1 MDDALSALIRSANEV
16 VSLFVAPGMVLA
28 LGLCFFFVAI
38 PQCRALR
45 GYTRSRSLMGV
56 AFLLYGAALIA
67 EHVSAVGG
75 GVGGPLARVIIIS
88 ISASQAFLF
97 TSTLVTLV
105 DVEAFSVRRMAVE
118 GMALLVVMAAVV
130 AVAAEGG
137 RYAWA
142 ALYVSV
148 GGYVVLL
155 AYYVVVFRRC
165 YAVYRRRMDD
175 YYSSDE
181 YRWLLWVE
189 RSFYWSLGIG
199 LLALLYS
206 FVLSAATSLLFM
218 SVAVAYYAFFG
229 IRFINYAFTF
239 KQYEDAIACGG
250 AAPSGIPVPPQAPQQ
265 SPTADDEQLMA
276 AIERLMHDERLYRRQ
291 GLTVAVV
298 AARLGRNHRVVS
310 EVISRCGGT
319 NFKTYVN
326 AFRVEE
332 AVALMASGWL
342 HDHTVDA
349 LAEECGFASRVSF
362 YRVFK
367 RMKGVAPTDYM
378 VT

>member
-75 GVGGPLARVIIIS
+75 GVGGPLARVIIIG

-118 GMALLVVMAAVV
+118 GMTLLAVMAAVV

-142 ALYVSV
+142 ALYVS
-148 GGYVVLL
+148 L
-155 AYYVVVFRRC
+155 
-165 YAVYRRRMDD
+165 
-175 YYSSDE
+175 E
-181 YRWLLWVE
+181 
-189 RSFYWSLGIG
+189 
-199 LLALLYS
+199 
-206 FVLSAATSLLFM
+206 
-218 SVAVAYYAFFG
+218 
-229 IRFINYAFTF
+229 
-239 KQYEDAIACGG
+239 
-250 AAPSGIPVPPQAPQQ
+250 
-265 SPTADDEQLMA
+265 
-276 AIERLMHDERLYRRQ
+276 
-291 GLTVAVV
+291 
-298 AARLGRNHRVVS
+298 
-310 EVISRCGGT
+310 
-319 NFKTYVN
+319 
-326 AFRVEE
+326 
-332 AVALMASGWL
+332 
-342 HDHTVDA
+342 
-349 LAEECGFASRVSF
+349 
-362 YRVFK
+362 
-367 RMKGVAPTDYM
+367 
-378 VT
+378 

>member
-75 GVGGPLARVIIIS
+75 GVVGPLARVIIIG

-105 DVEAFSVRRMAVE
+105 DMEAFSVRHMAVE
-118 GMALLVVMAAVV
+118 GMALLAVMAAVV

-155 AYYVVVFRRC
+155 AYYMVVFRRC

-206 FVLSAATSLLFM
+206 FVPSAATSLLFM

-250 AAPSGIPVPPQAPQQ
+250 AAPSGSPVPPQAPQQ
-265 SPTADDEQLMA
+265 SPTTDD
-276 AIERLMHDERLYRRQ
+276 ERLMHDERLYRRQ

-310 EVISRCGGT
+310 DVISRCGGT

>member
-1 MDDALSALIRSANEV
+1 
-16 VSLFVAPGMVLA
+16 
-28 LGLCFFFVAI
+28 
-38 PQCRALR
+38 
-45 GYTRSRSLMGV
+45 MGV
-56 AFLLYGAALIA
+56 
-67 EHVSAVGG
+67 
-75 GVGGPLARVIIIS
+75 
-88 ISASQAFLF
+88 
-97 TSTLVTLV
+97 
-105 DVEAFSVRRMAVE
+105 
-118 GMALLVVMAAVV
+118 
-130 AVAAEGG
+130 
-137 RYAWA
+137 
-142 ALYVSV
+142 
-148 GGYVVLL
+148 
-155 AYYVVVFRRC
+155 
-165 YAVYRRRMDD
+165 
-175 YYSSDE
+175 
-181 YRWLLWVE
+181 
-189 RSFYWSLGIG
+189 G
-199 LLALLYS
+199 LLALVS
-206 FVLSAATSLLFM
+206 SVVLSAAPSLLFM

-250 AAPSGIPVPPQAPQQ
+250 AASSGSPVPPQAPQQ
-265 SPTADDEQLMA
+265 SPTTDD
-276 AIERLMHDERLYRRQ
+276 ERLMHDERLYRRQ

>member
-1 MDDALSALIRSANEV
+1 MDDTLSALIRSANEV

-45 GYTRSRSLMGV
+45 SYTRSRSLMGV

-75 GVGGPLARVIIIS
+75 GVSGPLARVIVIA

-105 DVEAFSVRRMAVE
+105 DMEAFSVRRMAVE
-118 GMALLVVMAAVV
+118 GMALLAVMAAVA

-148 GGYVVLL
+148 CGYVALL
-155 AYYVVVFRRC
+155 VYYVAVFRRC

-206 FVLSAATSLLFM
+206 FVPSAATSLLFM
-218 SVAVAYYAFFG
+218 SVAVAYYVFFG

-250 AAPSGIPVPPQAPQQ
+250 AAPSGSPVPPQAPQQ

-276 AIERLMHDERLYRRQ
+276 AIERLMHDERLYRKP

-310 EVISRCGGT
+310 EVTSRCGGT
-319 NFKTYVN
+319 NFKAYVN

-332 AVALMASGWL
+332 AVALMAGGWL

-367 RMKGVAPTDYM
+367 RMKGVAHTDYM